1 MKNSGSLKTPLRYP
15 GGKSR
20 AIKFLC
26 QHFPERVSS
35 YREPFVGG
43 GSMAIYITKN
53 MPWVPVWVNDAH
65 YPLYAFWKTLQQQ
78 GSRLAMDLLKV
89 KTSTYNSIDDQKQM
103 FNDAKSHI
111 VTGDEY
117 TVGLCYFILNKCSF
131 SGLTESSSF
140 SKQAYHGNFTL
151 NNIKNL
157 VHYAHL
163 IKDWKIT
170 NLDYKHICRA
180 QLFGGGDIEGDF
192 VFLDPPYD
200 IKTFLYGKDGD
211 KHRGFNHDKF
221 AEEIKKMNAKLMIT
235 YNANTKITDLFD
247 SFTLMEWDL
256 SYTMRSTGTYRQ
268 DQKQRKE
275 LLITNYMSDKQ
286 DER

>member
-43 GSMAIYITKN
+43 GSMAIYVTKN

-78 GSRLAMDLLKV
+78 GNRLAMDLLKV
-89 KTSTYNSIDDQKQM
+89 KTSTYNSLADQKQM
-103 FNDAKSHI
+103 FIDAKSHI
-111 VTGDEY
+111 NTGDEY
-117 TVGLCYFILNKCSF
+117 TVGLCFFILNKCSF
-131 SGLTESSSF
+131 SGLSESSSF
-140 SKQAYHGNFTL
+140 SKQAYDGNFTL

-157 VHYAHL
+157 VHYSHL
-163 IKDWKIT
+163 IKNWKIT
-170 NLDYKHICRA
+170 NLDYTNVCRA
-180 QLFGGGDIEGDF
+180 EAWGSKDIEGDF

-211 KHRGFNHDKF
+211 KHRGFDHDKF
-221 AEEIKKMNAKLMIT
+221 AKEIKKMNAKFMIT
-235 YNANTKITDLFD
+235 YNSNTKISDLFD
-247 SFTLMEWDL
+247 SFTLMEWEL
-256 SYTMRSTGTYRQ
+256 SYTMRSTGSYRQ

-275 LLITNYMSDKQ
+275 LMITNYSNDNKA
-286 DER
+286 

>member
-103 FNDAKSHI
+103 FKDAK
-111 VTGDEY
+111 E
-117 TVGLCYFILNKCSF
+117 FIK
-131 SGLTESSSF
+131 
-140 SKQAYHGNFTL
+140 SK
-151 NNIKNL
+151 NIN
-157 VHYAHL
+157 
-163 IKDWKIT
+163 I
-170 NLDYKHICRA
+170 
-180 QLFGGGDIEGDF
+180 
-192 VFLDPPYD
+192 
-200 IKTFLYGKDGD
+200 
-211 KHRGFNHDKF
+211 
-221 AEEIKKMNAKLMIT
+221 
-235 YNANTKITDLFD
+235 
-247 SFTLMEWDL
+247 
-256 SYTMRSTGTYRQ
+256 
-268 DQKQRKE
+268 
-275 LLITNYMSDKQ
+275 
-286 DER
+286 